1 MVTTKYKCLTT
12 RILIFVGLFFCSRS
26 LLGQDIATSD
36 RIYQVIP
43 PSPTAFE
50 LGKYGQIIT
59 GVYTGSAQYN
69 IPLYTLK
76 AKDHSLPISLSYS
89 SNGIQVGLR
98 DSWVGNGWSL
108 NAGGVI
114 TRIVRGAPDDLGT
127 QVTKAQILSS
137 DSTTRANAWNLFFPS
152 PSKNLDT
159 EPDLYSFNFNGYS
172 GKFIFSS
179 HDNLN
184 GWQAMLIPFQDLNI
198 EYHGGSIFTITTSDG
213 TKYIFDQSEETDS
226 RNNYLTSP
234 SEYIKCNS
242 AYYLSKILY
251 PTGEEID
258 FTYING
264 FYVDSTP
271 TSYTLTVLPVGVE
284 VNSQLYCPGLVQVPG
299 LVLDWQDLK
308 IYPKHLSTISTQNI
322 LITLYSSKSRPDID
336 DYRLDS
342 LNIHDKC
349 SSAPDRSVVLGY
361 NTTAN
366 QRIFLTSVKESGNKV
381 HTFNYESKENVPTG
395 NSSAIDHWGYY
406 NGVTANKNTIPNTPM
421 YSSYFFSDNPPANR
435 DPNPAYAI
443 FGLLNTITYPTG
455 GTTQITYEPHYYW
468 DNTLNANVITGGM
481 RVKRT
486 VSTTSSNDH
495 NPEIVRYYYADMQN
509 IRQSSGSKPTT
520 PTYFFKSFQLV
531 HCLPGTYNGWSWC
544 PCAVNIPLEHCNCD
558 QEVTLY
564 NYTSNNV
571 NQLYN
576 SNSYHIGYSSVIK
589 SYGEHFENGGEYF
602 KYINVSPEAQATMVW
617 DNGRNG
623 FIPFATSSN
632 ATRNNGLILEEGAIK
647 INPDST
653 FTTLKRVGYSYNIGT
668 VDNRKYNDIEPII
681 VKNREVP
688 QSSTNL
694 FLQPSIYYDI
704 ATYKIETEWPYLSS
718 KTEIIYDTSGQ
729 NPVTK
734 TEQFFY
740 DNVYHAQLTREQTT
754 DSKGNLVIKKVYY
767 PADYNSTVQNF
778 ATLNTKHIVDIPVD
792 TRKYVNGVLAEGQQ
806 VQYNDFGQ
814 PTNIYVA
821 ETRGADVAFVPSNPY
836 TFAYKANYLY
846 DTNQNLNQICKAFNS
861 PTTCLWGYNNTL
873 PVAKIENASYYGV
886 VSSLGTTFINTLG
899 LTTNQTSVNSQLTQL
914 RSTIKT
920 AYPNAMV
927 TTYTYSPLIGMT
939 SQTDPNG
946 VTTSYE
952 YDNFGR
958 LKNVRDKDQYI
969 LGRNYY
975 HYYSDASSDAA
986 TLTVGTTAIS
996 FPSTD
1001 SSSSFAI
1008 TANCSWTISGYTSW
1022 LSVSPSSGSLS
1033 GSVAVTATANTS
1045 QARSAIVTIT
1055 YGNGQ
1060 TKTVTVSQ
1068 AAGTS
1073 SMLSVG
1079 TTEVDF
1085 PDSLT
1090 PANTTVNVSSNTTWR
1105 VTTSDT
1111 WFTVS
1116 PSIGAAGNTSIVITV
1131 GKFPSGGRWG
1141 SVTLTTSDG
1150 SVSVQIIVNQGIFL

>member
-1 MVTTKYKCLTT
+1 MVITKYKCLTT
-12 RILIFVGLFFCSRS
+12 SILIFVGLFFCSRS

-59 GVYTGSAQYN
+59 GLYTGSAQYN

-172 GKFIFSS
+172 GKFIFTS

-184 GWQAMLIPFQDLNI
+184 GWQAMLIPFQDLKI
-198 EYHGGSIFTITTSDG
+198 EYHGGSIFTITISDG
-213 TKYIFDQSEETDS
+213 TKYIFDQPEETDS
-226 RNNYLTSP
+226 RNNHLTSP
-234 SEYIKCNS
+234 SDYVRYNS

-251 PTGEEID
+251 RTGEEID

-271 TSYTLTVLPVGVE
+271 TSNTLTVLPVGAE
-284 VNSQLYCPGLVQVPG
+284 VNSQLYCSGLVQVPG

-322 LITLYSSKSRPDID
+322 LITLYASKSRPDID

-349 SSAPDRSVVLGY
+349 SSVPDRSVVLGY

-366 QRIFLTSVKESGNKV
+366 QHIFLTSVKESGNKV

-395 NSSAIDHWGYY
+395 NSYAIDHWGYY

-421 YSSYFFSDNPPANR
+421 YSSYFFSSDPPANR

-455 GTTQITYEPHYYW
+455 GITQIIYEPHYYW

-486 VSTTSSNDH
+486 VSTTSSNDP

-509 IRQSSGSKPTT
+509 IRQSSGSKPTI

-531 HCLPGTYNGWSWC
+531 HCTPGSYNGWGWC
-544 PCAVNIPLEHCNCD
+544 PCAVNIPLEICNCD

-576 SNSYHIGYSSVIK
+576 SNSYHIGYTSVIK

-688 QSSTNL
+688 QSNINL

-704 ATYKIETEWPYLSS
+704 ATYKVETEWPYLSG

-740 DNVYHAQLTREQTT
+740 DNVYHAQLTREKTW
-754 DSKGNLVIKKVYY
+754 DSKGNIIQKYLYY
-767 PADYNSTVQNF
+767 PADCDSTKLNF
-778 ATLNTKHIVDIPVD
+778 RTLNTAHIVNIPVD
-792 TRKYVNGVLAEGQQ
+792 IRKYVNGKLAEGQQ
-806 VQYNDFGQ
+806 IKYNNFGQ
-814 PTNIYVA
+814 PADIYMA
-821 ETRGADVAFVPSNPY
+821 ETNGVDVTFTPSNPY
-836 TFAYKANYLY
+836 TFTHKATYLY
-846 DTNQNLNQICKAFNS
+846 DVFNNLNQVTKDYNV
-861 PTTCLWGYNNTL
+861 PTTYLWSYNNTL
-873 PVAKIENASYYGV
+873 PVVKVENATYSQ
-886 VSSLGTTFINTLG
+886 VSTSLTPSFITTLG
-899 LTTNQTSVNSQLTQL
+899 STISQTSVSTQLSQL
-914 RSTIKT
+914 RSTIGLGL
-920 AYPNAMV
+920 PNAR
-927 TTYTYSPLIGMT
+927 TSTYTYSPLVGMT
-939 SQTDPNG
+939 SQTDPSG
-946 VTTSYE
+946 VTTYYE
-952 YDNFGR
+952 YDLFDR
-958 LKNVRDKDQYI
+958 LKNVRDKDQNI
-969 LGRNYY
+969 FSRNYY
-975 HYYSDASSDAA
+975 HYYSDPSSDAA
-986 TLTVGTTAIS
+986 SLTVSTSSISLVHTAS
-996 FPSTD
+996 G
-1001 SSSSFAI
+1001 SSFTI
-1008 TANCSWTISGYTSW
+1008 TANCSWTVASSSPGWLTVTPTSGT
-1022 LSVSPSSGSLS
+1022 LS
-1033 GSVAVTATANTS
+1033 GSVTVNATLNSSLARTATL
-1045 QARSAIVTIT
+1045 TIT
-1055 YGNGQ
+1055 YGNGL
-1060 TKTVTVSQ
+1060 TTTVTVLQ
-1068 AAGTS
+1068 AAGTADL
-1073 SMLSVG
+1073 LSVG

-1085 PDSLT
+1085 LDSVY
-1090 PANTTVNVSSNTTWR
+1090 PQNVSVNVFSNVSWTVTSSSWI
-1105 VTTSDT
+1105 
-1111 WFTVS
+1111 TVS
-1116 PSIGAAGNTSIVITV
+1116 PVNGNSSILITV
-1131 GKFPSGGRWG
+1131 GKFPSGGRSG
-1141 SVTLTTSDG
+1141 TVTLTTLDG
-1150 SVSVQIIVNQGIFL
+1150 AVSVQITVLQGILF